1 MTPEFSEHDELIV
14 RSLQGAVTPED
25 ERTLAWL
32 RESPEFRR
40 HHDAT
45 ASLWALTM
53 AERERRQAAMP
64 IPDALQ
70 RRRML
75 RRSTGEFPVPRVRQ
89 TRRWLIAASL
99 LVVMVGGAAALREA
113 GVTLP
118 FLTGTTTEYSTRDT
132 ETMTVKL
139 EDGSLAHLAPHSR
152 LRIVRS
158 RTRRGIQLEGR
169 AFFAVSRVAQRPLLV
184 FTPRGIV
191 EVTRGRF
198 DVESTAGATRVVVVD
213 GEVTMEA
220 SGGRVSSSA
229 GYAMSATDAS
239 ITSNAVTDLALRLA
253 WMRGF
258 LAFQNTP
265 LRTVARELEDLYDV
279 KMEVAEDVGDRT
291 VTAWFAHQRLEDVLA
306 VVSRATYTSFTLDS
320 GVVHIEPAT
329 EPARTTPRT
338 AVGS

>member
-1 MTPEFSEHDELIV
+1 MTPEFSEYDELIV
-14 RSLQGAVTPED
+14 RSLQGAATPDD
-25 ERTLAWL
+25 ERALARL
-32 RESPEFRR
+32 RESAAFRR

-45 ASLWALTM
+45 ASLWALTV

-70 RRRML
+70 RKRML
-75 RRSTGEFPVPRVRQ
+75 RRSTGEFPVTRVRQ

-99 LVVMVGGAAALREA
+99 LVAVGGGVALREA
-113 GVTLP
+113 GVGLP
-118 FLTGTTTEYSTRDT
+118 FRSDATAEYSTRDT
-132 ETMTVKL
+132 ETMTVTL
-139 EDGSLAHLAPHSR
+139 EDGSLAHLAPRSR
-152 LRIVRS
+152 LRVVRS
-158 RTRRGIQLEGR
+158 RSRRAIQLEGR
-169 AFFAVSRVAQRPLLV
+169 AFFAVSRAAQQPLLV

-198 DVESTAGATRVVVVD
+198 DVESTAEATRVVIVE

-220 SGGRVSSSA
+220 TGGRVSSGA
-229 GYAMSATDAS
+229 GHAMSATAAT
-239 ITSNAVTDLALRLA
+239 ITSNAVTDLAARLA

-258 LAFQNTP
+258 LAFRNTP
-265 LRTVARELEDLYDV
+265 LRTVAQELQQLYGV
-279 KMEVAEDVGDRT
+279 KMDVAEDVGDRT

-306 VVSRATYTSFTLDS
+306 VVSRATYTQFKLDS

>member
-1 MTPEFSEHDELIV
+1 MTPEFPEHDELIV
-14 RSLQGAVTPED
+14 RSLQGEATPED
-25 ERTLAWL
+25 ERALAVL
-32 RESPEFRR
+32 RESPAFRR
-40 HHDAT
+40 YHDAT
-45 ASLWALTM
+45 ASLWALTL
-53 AERERRQAAMP
+53 AERERRQAAMT

-75 RRSTGEFPVPRVRQ
+75 RRSTGEFPLPRVRQ

-99 LVVMVGGAAALREA
+99 LVVVAGGAALREA
-113 GVTLP
+113 GVTIP
-118 FLTGTTTEYSTRDT
+118 FLSDTTTEYSTRDT
-132 ETMTVKL
+132 ETMTVTL
-139 EDGSLAHLAPHSR
+139 EDGSLAHLAPRSR
-152 LRIVRS
+152 LRVVRS
-158 RTRRGIQLEGR
+158 RARRGIQLEGR

-229 GYAMSATDAS
+229 GHAMSATGAS
-239 ITSNAVTDLALRLA
+239 ITSDAVTDLAVQLA

-265 LRTVARELEDLYDV
+265 LRTVASELQQLYGV
-279 KMEVAEDVGDRT
+279 KMDVAEAVGDRT

-320 GVVHIEPAT
+320 GVVHIAPAA
-329 EPARTTPRT
+329 EPARTTPRS